1 MPLPSA
7 LSPLARAIGEAIA
20 DTLCGAPPDA
30 PALARRMDRAV
41 DWARVPMPAR
51 VLAERLDD
59 VLWETL
65 AEAILEAAALA
76 RETVLDGL
84 RREARE
90 AREAGPG
97 A

>member
-1 MPLPSA
+1 MPLHHA
-7 LSPLARAIGEAIA
+7 LNPLARAIGEAIA
-20 DTLCGAPPDA
+20 ATLCGYSPDA

-51 VLAERLDD
+51 ALAERLDD
-59 VLWETL
+59 ALWETL
-65 AEAILEAAALA
+65 AEAILDAAALA

-84 RREARE
+84 RREV
-90 AREAGPG
+90 REAGPR

>member
-7 LSPLARAIGEAIA
+7 LSPLARAVSEGIVDALVGY
-20 DTLCGAPPDA
+20 PPDA
-30 PALARRMDRAV
+30 ASLARRMDRAV

-51 VLAERLDD
+51 ALAERLDD
-59 VLWETL
+59 ALWETL
-65 AEAILEAAALA
+65 AEAILDAATLA

-90 AREAGPG
+90 AGPR

>member
-1 MPLPSA
+1 
-7 LSPLARAIGEAIA
+7 
-20 DTLCGAPPDA
+20 
-30 PALARRMDRAV
+30 
-41 DWARVPMPAR
+41 MPAR

-59 VLWETL
+59 ALWETL

-90 AREAGPG
+90 AREAGPR